1 MFPAAGDGVRPVRVP
16 GDLHGGDDGGRDEEE
31 GLRQCSTHLR
41 EAARAQGRQ
50 GRPHLKVF
58 QAGMI
63 VFERAFSPSMAYFS
77 LKRIH
82 TKLGDARNCACYTRK
97 CLLSIT
103 IQFLGKM
110 KVC

>member
-1 MFPAAGDGVRPVRVP
+1 
-16 GDLHGGDDGGRDEEE
+16 
-31 GLRQCSTHLR
+31 
-41 EAARAQGRQ
+41 
-50 GRPHLKVF
+50 
-58 QAGMI
+58 MI
-63 VFERAFSPSMAYFS
+63 VFERALSPSMAYFS